1 MGEEDEE
8 DSKCTRD
15 DRGGANRVEDKK
27 RQEKQRIWERVGGER
42 RRSG

>member
-15 DRGGANRVEDKK
+15 DGGGPNRVEDKK
-27 RQEKQRIWERVGGER
+27 RQEKQRIWERVRGER